1 MGDQCAAACRAPSWT
16 LELLQGQEGF
26 SLLRGRTCHIAICKA
41 LRAKDAK
48 DAEAAAAAMR
58 DHLIA
63 TRDRKLKA
71 MEDRP

>member
-1 MGDQCAAACRAPSWT
+1 M
-16 LELLQGQEGF
+16 
-26 SLLRGRTCHIAICKA
+26 RGRTCHIAICKA